1 MTEGVVVRA
10 GWSASGEI
18 RQLMSPGLLAR
29 VTAADAEDAAR
40 AERAQREHR
49 ARWQA
54 QQERLEYE
62 AAWQVAR
69 ERGVPLVEARRSIG
83 HEPREFIELC
93 SARADVEDARQ
104 QAAQASL
111 MRRLAID
118 AGLID
123 VSAAQ
128 PSERSIELAAHT
140 MLPGESAEDVGRGLR
155 SRLLK
160 RNYRRM
166 E

>member
-1 MTEGVVVRA
+1 MIEGVVVWA

-18 RQLMSPGLLAR
+18 RELMSPGLLAR
-29 VTAADAEDAAR
+29 VTAADAQDAAAVER
-40 AERAQREHR
+40 AERAHR

-54 QQERLEYE
+54 AQERAEDE
-62 AAWQVAR
+62 AAWQLAR
-69 ERGVPLVEARRSIG
+69 ERGVPLAEARRSIG
-83 HEPREFIELC
+83 HEPREFIELA
-93 SARADVEDARQ
+93 SAMQDVEDARRD
-104 QAAQASL
+104 AAQAQT

-128 PSERSIELAAHT
+128 PSERSVELAAHT
-140 MLPGESAEDVGRGLR
+140 MLPGESAEDVGRRLR
-155 SRLLK
+155 RRFL
-160 RNYRRM
+160 RRRM